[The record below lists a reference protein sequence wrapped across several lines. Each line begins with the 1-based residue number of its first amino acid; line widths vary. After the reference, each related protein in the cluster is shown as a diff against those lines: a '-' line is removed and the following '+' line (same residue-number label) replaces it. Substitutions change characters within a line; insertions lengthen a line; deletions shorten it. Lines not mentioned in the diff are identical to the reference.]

1 MPGPPFWFV
10 VIVGIVTLWAAIA
23 FVLHPS
29 ERGLSVLR
37 PLCAATAFSAL
48 AAFFTGVA
56 NGLYGLARHYPDG
69 PLTPEAWQR
78 FIGFAAEAPAAL
90 IIGFGFVAVAWLL
103 AAVGL
108 RRQV

>member
-10 VIVGIVTLWAAIA
+10 VIVGIATLWAALA

-37 PLCAATAFSAL
+37 PLCAATVFSAL
-48 AAFFTGVA
+48 AAFFMGVA
-56 NGLYGLARHYPDG
+56 NGLYGLWRNFPDG
-69 PLTPEAWQR
+69 PFTPQAWKYV
-78 FIGFAAEAPAAL
+78 IGFVAEAPAAL
-90 IIGFGFVAVAWLL
+90 ILGFAIVAVAWLL